1 MVGELDSK
9 DKNESRII
17 VIVLIVLF
25 IVLCVGIAL
34 MLPMLSTIMETSL
47 SPGLGLK
54 DSAVISFF
62 VTIVLMVLFA
72 ITSGD
77 GLIGEIQFVLS
88 GFFVFFTIIWLL
100 IAWVF

>member
-1 MVGELDSK
+1 VLVLVLGLA
-9 DKNESRII
+9 I
-17 VIVLIVLF
+17 VF
-25 IVLCVGIAL
+25 
-34 MLPMLSTIMETSL
+34 MLPVLAEIVSANL
-47 SPGLGLK
+47 SPGLGMK

-62 VTIVLMVLFA
+62 VTIVLMVIFA

-77 GLIGEIQFVLS
+77 GLIGEIQFILT